1 MPDEEIELGTVEDAP
16 IVESSPTPAS
26 EAENTPE
33 PEVVEEPKKDNG
45 VQKRINQITREKHE
59 ARQEADRVKQENA
72 ELAKQLEA
80 LKTPKAELSQPQEND
95 FTDYNEYQQANSNYV
110 VEKAT
115 QGAYEKLRAE
125 NQATENATKQA
136 NQEQAFATKRTEFQE
151 KAATKKEHYQDFD
164 EVVYGDGL
172 APFMDTELA
181 GQLFDMD
188 KGPEVAYHLGAHLD
202 VAERIHALDPV
213 SRARELTK
221 LEFQV
226 ESVTGG
232 KKVSDAPDPIVPL
245 GNSAVVSKDEK
256 DMSDDEWWAGRY
268 AQLNARNNPQ

>member
-33 PEVVEEPKKDNG
+33 PTVEEPKKDNG

-59 ARQEADRVKQENA
+59 ARQEADRQKEANA
-72 ELAKQLEA
+72 ALTKRLEA
-80 LKTPKAELSQPQEND
+80 LEAPKTELSQPQEND

-115 QGAYEKLRAE
+115 QGAYDKLKAE
-125 NQATENATKQA
+125 SLATEKANRAAEVQNSFNTKIEGFHERVA
-136 NQEQAFATKRTEFQE
+136 E
-151 KAATKKEHYQDFD
+151 KQEHYQDY
-164 EVVYGDGL
+164 EQVAYGHS
-172 APFMDTELA
+172 FMDQDLA
-181 GQLFDMD
+181 GQLCDMD
-188 KGPEVAYHLGAHLD
+188 KGVEVGYHLGANLD
-202 VAERIHALDPV
+202 VAEKIFALDPV

-226 ESVTGG
+226 ESVAGG

-245 GNSAVVSKDEK
+245 GSSETVSKDEK